1 MTKRIKKLTELTLK
15 GEMHVVPR
23 NVDFSQYDKSLP
35 SYVNE
40 DVSRL
45 CEYIVKQEPV
55 INEYCSFTGRFNFDG
70 SVIGD
75 AFKRG
80 GHANNHKGY
89 NDGNGFFDRSF
100 GYSAPKKG
108 GGVFISDRGIRRA
121 KQNGKRYGFDSSRR
135 AYGRAADYHKDQ

>member
-1 MTKRIKKLTELTLK
+1 MTERIKKLTELTLK

-80 GHANNHKGY
+80 GHANTFAALSKYYLKPIDNLSTMEWQHATASYFKVLEKG
-89 NDGNGFFDRSF
+89 
-100 GYSAPKKG
+100 
-108 GGVFISDRGIRRA
+108 IEGI
-121 KQNGKRYGFDSSRR
+121 KEEITLSL
-135 AYGRAADYHKDQ
+135 